1 MYENSLNLLKTKEI
15 EFARGLTLDE
25 LKQIE
30 NIYQI
35 KFPSSLREFLMMALP
50 ISKGFYNWRNL
61 EEDNIMFIKEAMN
74 RPIEEVYELAE
85 EIYWCDDWGQKPEDE
100 AYVGKIVRDKLK
112 NAPRV
117 LPIYGHRYI
126 PVLSVDNPPIISIHD
141 LDIIYYGKN
150 LEDYLYVE
158 FGNKTQNKIEFE
170 NITPIPFWS
179 DIM

>member
-1 MYENSLNLLKTKEI
+1 MYENSLNFLKTKGI
-15 EFARGLTLDE
+15 EFERGLTLDE

-35 KFPSSLREFLMMALP
+35 KFPGSLREFLMMALP
-50 ISKGFYNWRNL
+50 ISKGFYNWRNMQD
-61 EEDNIMFIKEAMN
+61 DNVQFIKNIINKPLSDIYNMA
-74 RPIEEVYELAE
+74 EEV
-85 EIYWCDDWGQKPEDE
+85 YWCDDWGEEPEDE
-100 AYVGKIVRDKLK
+100 VVISKKVRERLKEAPKL
-112 NAPRV
+112 
-117 LPIYGHRYI
+117 LPIYAHRYMPMI
-126 PVLSVDNPPIISIHD
+126 LDGNPPIISIHD

-158 FGNKTQNKIEFE
+158 FGNKTQNEIEFE